1 MLYQIATWMKEF
13 TSQNADIAENEIKL
27 ARAVAAL
34 LVEAAM
40 ADGDIDE
47 IEKAHIR
54 HMLETQL
61 DLSADDADAMLTQ
74 SLASNEDR
82 IEIHSLT
89 RQIRLDTDTADRS
102 IILEMVWMVVLA
114 DGNLEAHESQL
125 MRRLA
130 GLLFVDDVE
139 SGMAAKRARHRLGLV
154 V

>member
-1 MLYQIATWMKEF
+1 MKEF

-40 ADGDIDE
+40 ADGNIDE
-47 IEKAHIR
+47 IEHKHIR

-61 DLSADDADAMLTQ
+61 NLSADDAKAMLAQ
-74 SLASNEDR
+74 SLASHEDR

-89 RQIRLDTDTADRS
+89 RHIRQDTDVADRS
-102 IILEMVWMVVLA
+102 VILEMVWMVVLA
-114 DGNLEAHESQL
+114 DGSLNAHESQL

-139 SGMAAKRARHRLGLV
+139 SGMAAKRARHRLGLAE
-154 V
+154 

>member
-1 MLYQIATWMKEF
+1 MLNQIATWMKEF

-47 IEKAHIR
+47 IEHAHIR

-61 DLSADDADAMLTQ
+61 DLSADDADAMLAQ
-74 SLASNEDR
+74 SLASHEDR

-89 RQIRLDTDTADRS
+89 RHIRHDTDTADRS

-114 DGNLEAHESQL
+114 DGSLDQHESQL

-139 SGMAAKRARHRLGLV
+139 SGMAAKRARQRLGLV

>member
-1 MLYQIATWMKEF
+1 MLTQISTWMKEF
-13 TSQNADIAENEIKL
+13 TSQNTAIAENEIKL

-40 ADGDIDE
+40 ADGNIKDIE
-47 IEKAHIR
+47 HKHIR
-54 HMLETQL
+54 YMLETQL
-61 DLSADDADAMLTQ
+61 DLSADDAKAMLAQ
-74 SLASNEDR
+74 SLASHEDR

-89 RQIRLDTDTADRS
+89 RHIRHDTDAADRS
-102 IILEMVWMVVLA
+102 VILEMVWMVVLA
-114 DGNLEAHESQL
+114 DGSLDAHESQL

-139 SGMAAKRARHRLGLV
+139 SGMAAKRARQRLGLV

>member
-1 MLYQIATWMKEF
+1 MLTQIATWMKEF
-13 TSQNADIAENEIKL
+13 TSQNTDIAENEIKL
-27 ARAVAAL
+27 ARVVAAL

-47 IEKAHIR
+47 IEHAHIR

-61 DLSADDADAMLTQ
+61 DLSADDAEAMLNEAV
-74 SLASNEDR
+74 ASHDER

-89 RQIRLDTDTADRS
+89 RHIRDDTDAADRLV
-102 IILEMVWMVVLA
+102 ILEMVWMVVLA
-114 DGNLEAHESQL
+114 DGNLDVHESQL

-139 SGMAAKRARHRLGLV
+139 SGLAAQRARKRLGLAG
-154 V
+154 

>member
-1 MLYQIATWMKEF
+1 MLTQISTWMKEF

-27 ARAVAAL
+27 ARVVAAL

-47 IEKAHIR
+47 IEHAHIR

-61 DLSADDADAMLTQ
+61 DLSADDADAMLAQ
-74 SLASNEDR
+74 SLASHEDR

-89 RQIRLDTDTADRS
+89 RHIRHDTNAADRS
-102 IILEMVWMVVLA
+102 VILEMVWMVVLA
-114 DGNLEAHESQL
+114 DGSLDAHESQL

-139 SGMAAKRARHRLGLV
+139 SGLAAKRARQRLGLAG
-154 V
+154 

>member
-1 MLYQIATWMKEF
+1 MLTQISTWMKEF

-40 ADGDIDE
+40 TDGDIDE
-47 IEKAHIR
+47 IEHAHIR

-61 DLSADDADAMLTQ
+61 DLSADDADAMLAQ
-74 SLASNEDR
+74 SLASHEDR

-89 RQIRLDTDTADRS
+89 RHIRHDTDAADRS
-102 IILEMVWMVVLA
+102 VILEMLWMVVLA
-114 DGNLEAHESQL
+114 DGSLDAHESQL

-139 SGMAAKRARHRLGLV
+139 SGMAAKRARQRLGLV